1 MIKRGICQQS
11 DFRTPDLQD
20 LGLIVCF
27 PMLHSKSISN
37 MIFFLFHINFLTCGV
52 HIWMFRIVPGTWQ
65 IHSKHLLNEWI
76 GLPLLGGSLL
86 VYVLNMASWLNQKCK
101 SPTVFFFPLKKCGKV
116 FLCSLCGSEKVPEHL
131 IDYEWRK
138 CLGNFG
144 EQHWGKDR

>member
-1 MIKRGICQQS
+1 
-11 DFRTPDLQD
+11 
-20 LGLIVCF
+20 
-27 PMLHSKSISN
+27 MLHSKSISN

-101 SPTVFFFPLKKCGKV
+101 SPTVFFF
-116 FLCSLCGSEKVPEHL
+116 SSEKVRQSFPLLLVWFRESARASYWL
-131 IDYEWRK
+131 WVEKMSGEFWWTA
-138 CLGNFG
+138 LGEGQVTFIGASGFLSLGDPPKFQNF
-144 EQHWGKDR
+144 